1 VSFVRRLISGVDR
14 RNPLTGPSGS
24 GRIVQASRLGMF
36 LVFLLLFAVVTAEAS
51 IPNQIQRIA
60 IHKKQNFTRIAIAFE
75 APPVFRV
82 SQLSGGRIRVQ
93 LEGTGGRLFKGLRRY
108 SDTNIG
114 GLLLAPHGSDMVL
127 TFATAAGR
135 VGVRTVFLDGLPSLA
150 FDVGPMFKSAAAQP
164 QPLPGRERIRSGAE
178 KLLKDFDPPMKPEIP
193 FVPTDR
199 RVLKNLLSDEEQKLF
214 LAAEGA
220 LYKDKLTVAEEA
232 FSQFAAKESQIRP
245 LALYRLAEAQYRLQK
260 YRQALDSFREAA
272 RLWQDFLTFNPS
284 AMFYFGDSIARNG
297 DLPGGRQLLARL
309 IVNHADKVYAP
320 ILLVRLADVLE
331 RQGSDGSAMAIY
343 TTVANA
349 FAHNKA
355 QQLASLKLADHAFL
369 AATPDTYQPLSAEYG
384 KIAMQAS
391 DFDLREEATFKQ
403 ALLESINGPVDTA
416 LDLVLKYQKRFPKGV
431 YGTVVH
437 DMREDLVALTYQGQK
452 WDKDPAGLIR
462 LATDN
467 QDYLART
474 VNSAGF
480 LPEVTAAFE
489 KAGRP
494 LDLIALYSGLL
505 ERPWLNDDSNAY
517 VTLQVADQAEVL
529 GDALMTR
536 RVLQGFLLKYPAHAQ
551 ARWARERLAALQYAA
566 KELSEVR
573 NNLVWLLNKNE
584 HALFPPSYYY
594 LGRALW
600 ASKEYP
606 RAALAMELYLAA
618 VTGVKDQPPL
628 VLDAYYV
635 AASALQNQGNRKK
648 AVMLLE
654 QGVKLVKGHRDQL
667 VYKLGELAMQDGRTS
682 LARQYFEQLVKDGKD
697 PDWQRLARLSLAD
710 LDVTSPPTSKKK

>member
-1 VSFVRRLISGVDR
+1 MPSTLRLIPDWTS
-14 RNPLTGPSGS
+14 RNLLSWPSRP
-24 GRIVQASRLGMF
+24 GRFASVACLGMC
-36 LVFLLLFAVVTAEAS
+36 VAFLLFLGVKPAEAS
-51 IPNQIQRIA
+51 VPNQIQRIA
-60 IHKKQNFTRIAIAFE
+60 VHKRNNFTRIAITFE
-75 APPVFRV
+75 TPPVFKV
-82 SQLSGGRIRVQ
+82 SQLPGGRVKVQ
-93 LEGTGGRLFKGLRRY
+93 FEDTGGRLFKGLRRY

-114 GLLLAPHGSDMVL
+114 GLLLLPHGSDMVL
-127 TFATAAGR
+127 TFATAAER
-135 VGVRTVFLDGLPSLA
+135 VGVRTVFLDGLPALA
-150 FDVGPMFKSAAAQP
+150 FDIGPMFKPAASQP
-164 QPLPGRERIRSGAE
+164 QLLPGRERIRSGAE

-193 FVPTDR
+193 FMPTDR
-199 RVLKNLLSDEEQKLF
+199 RVLKNLLSDDDQKLF

-220 LYKDKLTVAEEA
+220 LYKDKLTAAEDV

-260 YRQALDSFREAA
+260 YRQALDTFREAA

-331 RQGSDGSAMAIY
+331 RQGSDGNAMAIY
-343 TTVANA
+343 TTVANR
-349 FAHNKA
+349 FGNTKA
-355 QQLASLKLADHAFL
+355 QQAASLKLADRAFL

-403 ALLESINGPVDTA
+403 ALLESINGPVDSA

-467 QDYLART
+467 QEYLART
-474 VNSAGF
+474 VNLAGF
-480 LPEVTAAFE
+480 LPEVTTAFE

-505 ERPWLNDDSNAY
+505 DRPWLNDDTSAY
-517 VTLQVADQAEVL
+517 LTLQVAEQAELL
-529 GDALMTR
+529 GDTLMTR

-551 ARWARERLAALQYAA
+551 ARWAHERLAALQYAA

-573 NNLVWLLNKNE
+573 NNLTWLLNKNE

-600 ASKEYP
+600 DSKDYP
-606 RAALAMELYLAA
+606 RAALAMELYLTA
-618 VTGVKDQPPL
+618 VRGGKEQPPL
-628 VLDAYYV
+628 VPDAYYV

-648 AVMLLE
+648 AVALLE
-654 QGVKLVKGHRDQL
+654 QGVKLVKEHRDQL
-667 VYKLGELAMQDGRTS
+667 IYKLGELAMQDGRTS
-682 LARQYFEQLVKDGKD
+682 QARQYFEQLVKDGKD

-710 LDVTSPPTSKKK
+710 LDFAPPPTSKKK